1 MVWCKIIWD
10 RIDFYTK
17 LIYDFFFIYTLTLR
31 LIKVDQKRKKKNFF
45 ILFVKIKGRKY
56 CFSLSFSFEGGKM
69 REKKVS

>member
-1 MVWCKIIWD
+1 MI
-10 RIDFYTK
+10 
-17 LIYDFFFIYTLTLR
+17 FFIYTLTLR